1 MKPVMI
7 QIALKLRGIRQ
18 ADVAKRCGVRPSV
31 VHDVIFSN
39 RRSSKVEMQI
49 AADTGL
55 PLAELWPHWH
65 DPKARR
71 ANRPAMTRAQVADA
85 ISALV
90 G

>member
-1 MKPVMI
+1 MNPTMI

-18 ADVAKRCGVRPSV
+18 ADVAKRCGVKQSV

-39 RRSSKVEMQI
+39 RRSNKVEMQI

-55 PLAELWPHWH
+55 PLVELWPHWYG
-65 DPKARR
+65 PKASRTKR
-71 ANRPAMTRAQVADA
+71 LAMTRAQVVDA
-85 ISALV
+85 INALV